1 MSDRRTRRIPAS
13 LIAGLIMLGLLVVIA
28 VIAPILWGTAATA
41 VTPDTRSA
49 PSAAHWLGTDDLGRD
64 VFARTL
70 VATRLTLIMAA
81 AATAGSVVLGVLI
94 GGLVWVG
101 PRWVREWVLRVI
113 DSTVAFPSLIL
124 ALVIAAILGAGTAS
138 AVVAIAVAG
147 VPSFARITSNMTGA
161 VANRDYVGTA
171 RLLGVPRFR
180 LFSRHLLPNISG
192 PLLVLIASS
201 FALTLLDISSLSF
214 VGLGV
219 QSPEFDWGRLLN
231 EGLPAVYSQPLQVV
245 GPSVMLVFAGVAA
258 MLTGDGLAVYLDPW
272 SSRAARAT
280 LSRRAPR
287 SPSTRPDALVEV
299 RGLTVRA
306 PGGKTLVDGI
316 SFEIAPGEILGLVG
330 ESGSGKSMTAMSLAR
345 LQADG
350 VAVDAEVLRLDD
362 LDLLAGGHRSRLAK
376 EIGLVYQDP
385 GSTFNPA
392 LRMGAQLTEVAR
404 VHLGLSRRAAQDTLR
419 DGLGEMRIR
428 EPEKVMGQHP
438 FQLSGGML
446 QRAGIA
452 SSLVTDPKLL
462 IADEPT
468 TALDVTVQADVL
480 RQLRRLNRD
489 HGTAVLLISHDIG
502 VVEALCDR
510 VLVMRTGEIV
520 ERLTSDQLRRR
531 EVEHP
536 YTRALLAATPTL
548 KTTPRPIEE
557 HDRV

>member
-1 MSDRRTRRIPAS
+1 MSERRSRHVPAS
-13 LIAGLIMLGLLVVIA
+13 LIAGLVMLVILVVIA
-28 VIAPILWGTAATA
+28 VVAPLVWGAAATT
-41 VTPDTRSA
+41 VTPDTRSL

-64 VFARTL
+64 VLARTL
-70 VATRLTLIMAA
+70 VATRLTLLMAT

-101 PRWVREWVLRVI
+101 PRGLREAVLRVI

-124 ALVIAAILGAGTAS
+124 ALVIAAILGAGTLS
-138 AVVAIAVAG
+138 AIVAIALAG

-161 VANRDYVGTA
+161 VATRDYVGTA

-219 QSPEFDWGRLLN
+219 QSPDFDWGRLLN

-258 MLTGDGLAVYLDPW
+258 MLAGDGLAVWLDPR
-272 SSRAARAT
+272 SSRGTRA
-280 LSRRAPR
+280 LVSRRRESGVAAH
-287 SPSTRPDALVEV
+287 PDALVEV

-306 PGGKTLVDGI
+306 PSGTTLVDDI
-316 SFEIAPGEILGLVG
+316 SFEIAAGEILGLVG

-350 VAVDAEVLRLDD
+350 VAVDADVLRLDD
-362 LDLLAGGHRSRLAK
+362 LDLLSPGNRSRLAR

-404 VHLGLSRRAAQDTLR
+404 VHLGLSRRTSRTRLR
-419 DGLGEMRIR
+419 DGLAEMRIR
-428 EPEKVMGQHP
+428 EPERVMGQHP
-438 FQLSGGML
+438 FHLSGGML

-452 SSLVTDPKLL
+452 SSLVTDPRLL

-480 RQLRRLNRD
+480 RQLKRLNRD
-489 HGTAVLLISHDIG
+489 HGTAVLFISHDIG

-520 ERLTSDQLRRR
+520 ERLTADQLRRR
-531 EVEHP
+531 EVQHP

-548 KTTPRPIEE
+548 TTVPRPLEE
-557 HDRV
+557 RDRV